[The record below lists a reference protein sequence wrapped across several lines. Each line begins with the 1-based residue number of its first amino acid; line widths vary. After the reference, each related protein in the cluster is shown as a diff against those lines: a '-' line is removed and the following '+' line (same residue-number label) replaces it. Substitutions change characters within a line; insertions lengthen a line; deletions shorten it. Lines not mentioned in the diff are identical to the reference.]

1 MLIHPTIDNMK
12 TLKLFAMV
20 RTLETQMEMKDI
32 EEMNFT
38 DRLGLLIDAELIAR
52 ENNRLQSRLRTAK
65 LRLSACIED
74 LDIKANRG
82 LDRTVVATLATS
94 DWLKRHQN
102 IIITGLCGVGKTYVA
117 CALAHKACRDGY
129 TVFYER
135 APKLFQDLA
144 LAKADGR
151 YYKIMTNLAKK
162 DLIIIDDFALAPLT
176 DEQRRDLLEIVEER
190 YDRHSTLIASQVPSD
205 YWHEII
211 GDPTIADAILDRLIH
226 NAHKLA
232 LKGKTRRDPEDGET
246 NDHKNE
252 QKKQGEK

>member
-1 MLIHPTIDNMK
+1 MLIHPTIDNMRA
-12 TLKLFAMV
+12 LRLFAMV
-20 RTLETQMEMKDI
+20 QALQTQMEMKDI

-74 LDIKANRG
+74 LDIKAARG
-82 LDRTVVATLATS
+82 LDRTVVTALATS

-102 IIITGLCGVGKTYVA
+102 VIVTGATGAGKTYVA
-117 CALAHKACRDGY
+117 CALAQKACRDGY

-162 DLIIIDDFALAPLT
+162 DLIVIDDFALAPLT

-190 YDRHSTLIASQVPSD
+190 YDRHSTLMASQVPTD
-205 YWHEII
+205 HWHDII

-226 NAHKLA
+226 NAHKLS
-232 LKGKTRRDPEDGET
+232 LKGKTRRKPPDGET
-246 NDHKNE
+246 NDHENE
-252 QKKQGEK
+252 EKKSGDK

>member
-1 MLIHPTIDNMK
+1 MRAI
-12 TLKLFAMV
+12 KLFAMA
-20 RTLETQMEMKDI
+20 RALETQMEMKDI

-38 DRLGLLIDAELIAR
+38 DRLGLLVDAELIAR
-52 ENNRLQSRLRTAK
+52 ENKRLQSRLRNAK

-74 LDIKANRG
+74 LDVKATRG
-82 LDRTVVATLATS
+82 LDRTVVTALATS

-102 IIITGLCGVGKTYVA
+102 VIVTGPCGVGKTYIA
-117 CALAHKACRDGY
+117 CALAQKACRDGY

-162 DLIIIDDFALAPLT
+162 DLIVIDDFALAPLT

-190 YDRHSTLIASQVPSD
+190 YDRRSTLMASQVPTD
-205 YWHEII
+205 YWHDII

-226 NAHKLA
+226 NAHKLS
-232 LKGKTRRDPEDGET
+232 LKGKTRRPQEGET
-246 NDHKNE
+246 NDPENKE
-252 QKKQGEK
+252 KK

>member
-20 RTLETQMEMKDI
+20 RTLETQMEIKDI

-38 DRLGLLIDAELIAR
+38 DRLGLLVDAELIAR
-52 ENNRLQSRLRTAK
+52 ENKRLQSRLSTAK

-82 LDRTVVATLATS
+82 LDRTVIASLATS
-94 DWLKRHQN
+94 EWLKRHQN
-102 IIITGLCGVGKTYVA
+102 IIITGLCGAGKTYVA
-117 CALAHKACRDGY
+117 CALAQRACRDGY
-129 TVFYER
+129 TVIYER

-151 YYKIMTNLAKK
+151 YHKIMTNLAKK

-190 YDRHSTLIASQVPSD
+190 YDRRSTMMVSQVPTN
-205 YWHEII
+205 YWHDII

-232 LKGKTRRDPEDGET
+232 LKGKTRRKPPDEETEDYE
-246 NDHKNE
+246 NE
-252 QKKQGEK
+252 EKKEGDK